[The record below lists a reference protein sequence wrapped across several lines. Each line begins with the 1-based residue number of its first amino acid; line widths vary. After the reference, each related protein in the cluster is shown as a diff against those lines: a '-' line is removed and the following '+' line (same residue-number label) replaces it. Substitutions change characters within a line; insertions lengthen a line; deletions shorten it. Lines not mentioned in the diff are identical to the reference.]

1 MENDNMD
8 FSSYDQYLKKFD
20 EVIGS
25 PEGIDEPETERM
37 MEIPD
42 VSSPEPLAQPAET
55 QPAGETKESA
65 DDRYKVVPPDGIDF
79 MSEESPAPSVSE
91 NENDEEE
98 RAEKKIKAISKFE
111 VLMMAGKM
119 AEISDMVNAWAEK
132 LIEIRDH
139 SEKRLPKGIR
149 ISIHRLKEMEDI
161 LRAVK
166 TILETF
172 TTMDFTKA
180 LQTMEQNKLLSFC
193 KMASKNLKDEDDNM
207 ISKFTE
213 LKEVIGSDNPEAR
226 TKAREMKLM
235 VLSVH
240 SEAEKIGKSFV
251 NTLFDY
257 PDENEE
263 LAVFS
268 VIADKGIDATH
279 IDRAFMAL
287 GERAVHVAD
296 APAMIKA
303 RKEKDNKTMIEILE
317 RIIEF

>member
-20 EVIGS
+20 EAIGS
-25 PEGIDEPETERM
+25 PEGIDEPDTERM

-42 VSSPEPLAQPAET
+42 VSSPEPSAQPAET

-79 MSEESPAPSVSE
+79 MSEESPMPPVSKLE
-91 NENDEEE
+91 KDEDNS
-98 RAEKKIKAISKFE
+98 AEKKKAISKFD

-119 AEISDMVNAWAEK
+119 SELSDMVNAWTEK
-132 LIEIRDH
+132 LINIRDH
-139 SEKRLPKGIR
+139 SENRLPKGIR
-149 ISIHRLKEMEDI
+149 ISIHRLKEVEDI

-207 ISKFTE
+207 VSKFTE
-213 LKEVIGSDNPEAR
+213 LKEAIGSDNPEAR